1 MRNKEY
7 IEVAS
12 GNATHLKVELYYTKG
27 GMNYFTSTNESRGIY
42 LSVSPVNR
50 TTHEGG
56 LVSESFVA
64 FSGIKKHLKDMA
76 RFSQK
81 AFDNFVVSEEDKK
94 HLIDYVCSK
103 NGITLK

>member
-12 GNATHLKVELYYTKG
+12 GNATHLKVEVYYTKG
-27 GMNYFTSTNESRGIY
+27 GMNYFTGTNESRGIY

-50 TTHEGG
+50 NVTESG
-56 LVSESFVA
+56 LVSESFTA

-81 AFDNFVVSEEDKK
+81 AFDNFVASEEDKK
-94 HLIDYVCSK
+94 HLIEYVCSK

>member
-1 MRNKEY
+1 
-7 IEVAS
+7 
-12 GNATHLKVELYYTKG
+12 
-27 GMNYFTSTNESRGIY
+27 
-42 LSVSPVNR
+42 
-50 TTHEGG
+50 
-56 LVSESFVA
+56 LVSESFAA